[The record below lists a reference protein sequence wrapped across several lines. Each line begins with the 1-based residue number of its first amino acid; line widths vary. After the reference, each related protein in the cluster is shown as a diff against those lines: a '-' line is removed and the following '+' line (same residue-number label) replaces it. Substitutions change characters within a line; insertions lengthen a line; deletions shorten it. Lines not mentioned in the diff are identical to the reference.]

1 MKNALVIAMLLSLAG
16 CKWVVKPDPI
26 PAQCE
31 PIGFEACKSQATW
44 NADPAD
50 PNAWDALVDTLE
62 DSRAETRQCEVR
74 RKALAQCL
82 QRLEKE
88 GVIVP

>member
-1 MKNALVIAMLLSLAG
+1 MKNTLVLMLFLSLTG

-31 PIGFEACKSQATW
+31 PMGFEVCKSQARW

-50 PNAWDALVDTLE
+50 PNAWDALVETLE

-74 RKALAQCL
+74 RKALVQCL
-82 QRLEKE
+82 QRLEKA